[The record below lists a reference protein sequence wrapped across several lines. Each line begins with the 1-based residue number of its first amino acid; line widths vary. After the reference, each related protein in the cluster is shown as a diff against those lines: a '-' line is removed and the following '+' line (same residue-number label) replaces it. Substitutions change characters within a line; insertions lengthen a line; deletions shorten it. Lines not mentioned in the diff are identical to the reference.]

1 MAVDLDKANMAVRAT
16 RVDRLRDGAT
26 VQLPANQPAPTTA
39 PAAHKGTHA
48 GRRNGQGS
56 APGGDPPV
64 ICGQAAGCG
73 QSLGGAPETIRS
85 GSLTPGTA
93 DGAARIEFVEFD
105 PLVIAW
111 QLNHAFMRGLAFCQ
125 FRYVL
130 QKPA

>member
-1 MAVDLDKANMAVRAT
+1 MEHLTAAFLHNEHRAPPHAPGPLT
-16 RVDRLRDGAT
+16 R
-26 VQLPANQPAPTTA
+26 
-39 PAAHKGTHA
+39 
-48 GRRNGQGS
+48 QGS
-56 APGGDPPV
+56 AHGGDPPV